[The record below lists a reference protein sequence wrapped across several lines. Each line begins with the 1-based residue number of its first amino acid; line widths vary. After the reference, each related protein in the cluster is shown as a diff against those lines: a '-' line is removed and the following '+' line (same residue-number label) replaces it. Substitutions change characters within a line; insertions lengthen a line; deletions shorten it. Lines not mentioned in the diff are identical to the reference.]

1 MFFRIEFEPCLRRPL
16 LQTKVGIAIG
26 RANDHFI
33 GEENWTNLNLFS
45 IFIQPDVTSTETTA
59 EDEFLVIACDGIW
72 NSMSSQQCCDF
83 IMERIGKME
92 LKEITAE
99 VKIQ

>member
-1 MFFRIEFEPCLRRPL
+1 VE
-16 LQTKVGIAIG
+16 
-26 RANDHFI
+26 
-33 GEENWTNLNLFS
+33 NLNLFKYILS
-45 IFIQPDVTSTETTA
+45 FQPDVTTTETVPD
-59 EDEFLVIACDGIW
+59 DEFLVIACDGIW

-99 VKIQ
+99 V